1 MAVLPRYTSRHGDAC
16 GLAGHLA
23 GAYEAQWAVK
33 GTGTTGRPSP
43 ALSHSFVTLEEMALD
58 ALDLE
63 LARLRCPP
71 PCRVETIR
79 RDLASNGQL
88 TPLVAQ
94 LQAERSPTLLDGFKR
109 LRAARELGWSHL
121 QVGCIEASTS
131 TALAL
136 MVSLNRRFGLS
147 HIEEALLV
155 QELIGGGLTGV
166 QVGTLLA
173 RHKSWVSRRLGLL
186 QRLAPELQE
195 EMKLGLLEPG
205 IARRLLGLP
214 RGNQVELAAVARK
227 AALGVRQTE
236 SLVQLWQRAPSDDAR
251 QWVLS
256 NPREAIAQAQSPPK
270 RAEDPRL
277 SAQGQWVQRRVRAA
291 LQAIAALMEALGSG
305 LKAQDRALLQEE
317 LDELSRQ
324 MDRLQCRPGP
334 SAESVS

>member
-1 MAVLPRYTSRHGDAC
+1 M
-16 GLAGHLA
+16 
-23 GAYEAQWAVK
+23 K
-33 GTGTTGRPSP
+33 GTGTADRATAAP
-43 ALSHSFVTLEEMALD
+43 SHSFVTLEEMALD

-63 LARLRCPP
+63 LGRIRCPP
-71 PCRVETIR
+71 PGRVETIQ

-94 LQAERSPTLLDGFKR
+94 LQPERPPTLLDGFKR
-109 LRAARELGWSHL
+109 LRAARQLGWSHL
-121 QVGCIEASTS
+121 QVGCIEASAS

-155 QELIGGGLTGV
+155 RELIRGGMTGA

-195 EMKLGLLEPG
+195 DMKLGLLEPG

-214 RGNQVELAAVARK
+214 RGNQVELATVARK
-227 AALGVRQTE
+227 AALGVSQTE
-236 SLVQLWQRAPSDDAR
+236 SLVQLWRRAPSDEAR

-256 NPREAIAQAQSPPK
+256 YPREAIAEAQSPPQ

-291 LQAIAALMEALGSG
+291 LQAITALMEALGSG
-305 LKAQDRALLQEE
+305 LKEQDRALLQEE

-334 SAESVS
+334 NAESES